1 MNKLK
6 RRLARIR
13 EQEHPVRFLTM
24 KVLAK
29 AGVLDRVPLKV
40 KFAGVRMRLRP
51 GAVGPWVTPNHPQLA
66 DMKILQS
73 YLRPGDVF
81 VDVGANVGRH
91 TLCAA
96 RCVGPEGSVVSFEP
110 HPRVFGYLTENIGLN
125 GFQNVTAHNA
135 AVGDSEG
142 EVHISDAQ
150 DHDTNT
156 VATDGNGIATPV
168 HRLDDVVPPDLP
180 VRMLKIDA
188 EGYEK
193 FVLDGA
199 PRVLQR
205 TDCIFIEVGNPG
217 AERFGYDAADLVE
230 QIRSCGFTHL
240 YREVL
245 GAPVPLEGGP
255 PAGHVIEN
263 LVAVRDPATLAGDG
277 SA

>member
-1 MNKLK
+1 MNKLS

-13 EQEHPVRFLTM
+13 EQERPVRWLVM
-24 KVLAK
+24 KVLART
-29 AGVLDRVPLKV
+29 GVLDRVPLTV

-66 DMKILQS
+66 DMKVLRS
-73 YLRPGDVF
+73 YLRRGDVF

-96 RCVGPEGSVVSFEP
+96 RCVGPGGSVVSFEP
-110 HPRVFGYLTENIGLN
+110 HPRVFGFLTENIGLN
-125 GFQNVTAHNA
+125 RFENVTAHNA
-135 AVGDSEG
+135 ALGDSEG
-142 EVHISDAQ
+142 EVHISDEAN
-150 DHDTNT
+150 HDANSI
-156 VATDGNGIATPV
+156 ATDGSGIPTPV
-168 HRLDDVVPPDLP
+168 HRLDDVMPPELP

-199 PRVLQR
+199 PRVLER

-217 AERFGYDAADLVE
+217 AARFGYDAADLVE

-245 GAPVPLEGGP
+245 GAPEPLEGGP
-255 PAGHVIEN
+255 PPGHVIEN
-263 LVAVRDPATLAGDG
+263 LMALKDPATLVTAASG
-277 SA
+277 